1 MRIKDRYTSSLL
13 TLSAIALLSGCTS
26 TASQPQSGTTTCPEV
41 RPEVCTME
49 YMPVCATHKDG
60 THKTYASGCTACA
73 NHEVI
78 SHRAGECN

>member
-1 MRIKDRYTSSLL
+1 MRMTAMHITGIPILLALSLL
-13 TLSAIALLSGCTS
+13 SACTS
-26 TASQPQSGTTTCPEV
+26 TANNPQPGITACPEI
-41 RPEVCTME
+41 RPQVCTME

-60 THKTYASGCTACA
+60 MIKTYASGCTACA